1 MSDTKRGEERSK
13 ERIISRCFTCVHY
26 WYV

>member
-13 ERIISRCFTCVHY
+13 ERIISRCFTCVPY